1 MLTRVCIPGY
11 HFIAD
16 FSRHGKTGREPA
28 TAAFRSPFRISNFK
42 FKKEVFP
49 CALNSCIPP
58 ISW

>member
-1 MLTRVCIPGY
+1 MLPRVCIPGY
-11 HFIAD
+11 HFCAD
-16 FSRHGKTGREPA
+16 FPRPGDKGRGSA
-28 TAAFRSPFRISNFK
+28 TVAFHSPFRISNSK